1 MLKRLFKNPLFLVGF
16 LFVFSLLAAS
26 LIHTYAFDGK
36 IRQVQMLYD
45 ENNNLIAAAP
55 LEPSW
60 QLPFGTDR
68 LGYDLLTKISVGAKY
83 TIIFAFLIALLR
95 VFISFLI
102 GALYGNYLMKYK
114 RYINGF
120 VDSFHFIPMTL
131 LAYYILHPV
140 LWEMPEG
147 FLYTFTERVSIE
159 VVVLTLLA
167 LPVLSVLIGSET
179 NEILKQEFIDGAR
192 VLGGSRWHLMKR
204 HVMPH
209 LFPRLVIIFGQQVI
223 QVLLVFAHLGL
234 LQLFFGG
241 TDIDYSRVPDP
252 PESFTGEWSGL
263 IGNSFR
269 EIRTAPWIALAPITF
284 FALTMLAMNFMLE
297 GYKRVLNDRT
307 VYAKELQKE
316 KQELVAEAESGESK
330 WAFLQAETDSYTK
343 QS

>member
-1 MLKRLFKNPLFLVGF
+1 MLKRLFKNPLFLIGF
-16 LFVFSLLAAS
+16 LFVFALLTVS
-26 LIHTYAFDGK
+26 LIHTYAFDGH

-60 QLPFGTDR
+60 QLPLGTDR
-68 LGYDLLTKISVGAKY
+68 LGFDLLTKISVGAKY
-83 TIIFAFLIALLR
+83 TIIFAFIIAFLR
-95 VFISFLI
+95 VFVSFLI
-102 GALYGNYLMKYK
+102 GIFYGNYLMRYK
-114 RYINGF
+114 RYIDGF
-120 VDSFHFIPMTL
+120 VDSFHFIPLTL
-131 LAYYILHPV
+131 LAYYILRPV
-140 LWEMPEG
+140 LWETPDG

-159 VVVLTLLA
+159 VIVLTLLA
-167 LPVLSVLIGSET
+167 IPVLSVLIGSET
-179 NEILKQEFIDGAR
+179 NEILKEEFIDGAR

-252 PESFTGEWSGL
+252 PQSFSGEWSGL

-269 EIRTAPWIALAPITF
+269 EIRVAPWIVLAPITF

-297 GYKRVLNDRT
+297 GYKRVLNDRSM
-307 VYAKELQKE
+307 YAKKVQKE
-316 KQELVAEAESGESK
+316 KTGQKAEAESGDS
-330 WAFLQAETDSYTK
+330 WAFTPAEADSYTN